1 MDKKKKKFLY
11 AEPETHAK
19 ILQIKKATGMNIQFI
34 VNQALE
40 NYIQLNEHLIK
51 K

>member
-11 AEPETHAK
+11 AEPEAHAK
-19 ILQIKKATGMNIQFI
+19 ILQIKKASGMSIQFI
-34 VNQALE
+34 VNKALE
-40 NYIQLNEHLIK
+40 NFIKLNEHLIK